1 MSNFVN
7 KVISMYV
14 ELKVIPSRKETL
26 EKCVQNRL
34 ANSEDIYNE
43 QIRLA
48 YSYLLSRDNL
58 KVAKTIV
65 RENKKKGV

>member
-1 MSNFVN
+1 MSSFAS
-7 KVISMYV
+7 KVMSMH
-14 ELKVIPSRKETL
+14 LDIKLIPPREETL
-26 EKCVQNRL
+26 KKCIQNRL
-34 ANSEDIYNE
+34 LNSEDIYNE

-48 YSYLLSRDNL
+48 YKYLLSRDNL